1 MICSS
6 ASSLRNERLFMNSTI
21 GQEAQIDEFIYFPH
35 EPIFDSLERIPTTP
49 LSRKDQ
55 ETQTISTQNNGVQT
69 ESIPNPVPSE
79 HSHCP
84 EIPSHGNLITITIG
98 APTEQS
104 KAPTTVVNSNTS
116 CATAPAPASNAS
128 NGNNITPPT
137 LPLAMLPAPN
147 GITIPPPPQ
156 EELQATGTG
165 SQTTKSCNAC
175 GNCGGCGCGNFTP
188 AHKTYLMYA
197 IIAVCASL
205 VIALVP
211 ILVTSLT
218 KSNN

>member
-6 ASSLRNERLFMNSTI
+6 ASCNRNESPFSNRSI
-21 GQEAQIDEFIYFPH
+21 RQEAQIDEFIYFQQ
-35 EPIFDSLERIPTTP
+35 EPIFDSLEMLPTTP

-69 ESIPNPVPSE
+69 EHIPNPIPSE
-79 HSHCP
+79 NRHCP

-98 APTEQS
+98 APAEQS
-104 KAPTTVVNSNTS
+104 KAPTTVVNSNNS
-116 CATAPAPASNAS
+116 CGSAPTPASN
-128 NGNNITPPT
+128 GDGVTPPA
-137 LPLAMLPAPN
+137 LPLPMLPAPN

-156 EELQATGTG
+156 EVLQATGARTG
-165 SQTTKSCNAC
+165 NQNSKCCNAC

-188 AHKTYLMYA
+188 AHKMYLMYA
-197 IIAVCASL
+197 TIAVCASL

-211 ILVTSLT
+211 VLATSLVRS
-218 KSNN
+218 KN